1 MEWLKISEVAKILS
15 ISEKSVRR
23 LINTQKLRAKN
34 MSTGRKKPQWRI
46 HVQWLEEFKENIP
59 IQE

>member
-1 MEWLKISEVAKILS
+1 MEWLRISEVAEILS

-59 IQE
+59 AKE